1 MPMND
6 LSIEINFI
14 DHVAITVK
22 DFERSIEW
30 YSKVLGLKRHPVPE
44 WNPYPIF
51 LLANKCGVALF
62 PSDPKFTDIDN
73 DSNRIKIDH
82 FAFNVSN
89 DSFQKAK
96 KKYEKLGLE
105 FTVKDH
111 HYFHS
116 IYTNDPDGHMVELT
130 TIMVDEDKFYKEQI
144 L

>member
-1 MPMND
+1 MSND
-6 LSIEINFI
+6 DSAIEINFI

-22 DFERSIEW
+22 DFDTSIEW
-30 YSKVLGLKRHPVPE
+30 YEKVLGLKKHQLPE

-62 PSDPKFTDIDN
+62 PAESDSTDTAKTV
-73 DSNRIKIDH
+73 KIDH

-96 KKYEKLGLE
+96 IKYKTLGLD

-116 IYTNDPDGHMVELT
+116 IYTKDPDGHIVELT
-130 TIMVDEDKFYKEQI
+130 TIVVNEVDFYNQ
-144 L
+144 